1 MPNFNEVYFIKMLFR
16 ILVAF
21 VAFILICVA
30 TFNINDSVSFT
41 TGEIIAEVPQID
53 YKAPFEGI
61 PNKIFV
67 EEGKAV
73 KKGDTLMVLNNEQLR
88 KDFQDAQSSYPSLLK
103 IDTTIAELI
112 QSTYSKID
120 NLKREKQLSS
130 RVHTSQKIRVVNE
143 LKSASQKTSVNT
155 DKLLVVALSK
165 LSMDSVLYAQKVISK
180 LDITNSYDNYLNYKN
195 SLVESELAQHQIQ
208 SNSNNLDNEFLKTQ
222 NTEELRSIEL
232 NERIKELEKERSA
245 SRKELRT
252 AMENLSFLEGEIR
265 KQFIISGLEGEV
277 MNVYNIKFT
286 QNFVNKGDL
295 LLSVVPKRDKYY
307 AKVVIPQRDIR
318 YVKVGQATHL
328 KVDAFNFFE
337 KGILQGEVSYVPERK
352 PKEDFFVII
361 DLAPSPRFQL
371 KAGYSLKGEIIV
383 ERLKIYRYIS
393 KKLFRKLENST
404 EEPSMVR
411 TNQN

>member
-1 MPNFNEVYFIKMLFR
+1 MLFR

-21 VAFILICVA
+21 AALILICVA
-30 TFNINDSVSFT
+30 TFNINDSVSFA

-53 YKAPFEGI
+53 YKAPFEAI
-61 PNKIFV
+61 PYKIFV

-73 KKGDTLMVLNNEQLR
+73 KRGDTLMVLVNEQLR
-88 KDFQDAQSSYPSLLK
+88 KDYQDAQSSYPSLQK
-103 IDTTIAELI
+103 VDTTIADLI

-195 SLVESELAQHQIQ
+195 SLVESELAQNQIQ
-208 SNSNNLDNEFLKTQ
+208 SNSNNLDNEYLKTQ
-222 NTEELRSIEL
+222 NTEELRLIEL
-232 NERIKELEKERSA
+232 NERIKELERERSA
-245 SRKELRT
+245 SRKELKA
-252 AMENLSFLEGEIR
+252 AMENLSFLGGEIR

-277 MNVYNIKFT
+277 MNVYNLKFT

-328 KVDAFNFFE
+328 KVDAFSFFE
-337 KGILQGEVSYVPERK
+337 KGILEGAVSYVPERK

-361 DLAPSPRFQL
+361 DLSPSPRFQL
-371 KAGYSLKGEIIV
+371 KAGYSLTGEIIV
-383 ERLKIYRYIS
+383 ERLKIYQFIS
-393 KKLFRKLENST
+393 KKLFRKLE
-404 EEPSMVR
+404 R
-411 TNQN
+411 T

>member
-21 VAFILICVA
+21 VALILICVA

-61 PNKIFV
+61 PYKIFV

-73 KKGDTLMVLNNEQLR
+73 KKGDTLMVLVNEQLR

-143 LKSASQKTSVNT
+143 LKSASQKTNVNT

-180 LDITNSYDNYLNYKN
+180 LDITNSFDNYLNYKN
-195 SLVESELAQHQIQ
+195 SLVESELAQNQIQ
-208 SNSNNLDNEFLKTQ
+208 SNSNNLDNEYLKTQ
-222 NTEELRSIEL
+222 NTEELRLIEL

-245 SRKELRT
+245 SHKELRA
-252 AMENLSFLEGEIR
+252 AMENLTFLGGEIR

-277 MNVYNIKFT
+277 MNVYNQKFA

-371 KAGYSLKGEIIV
+371 KAGYSLTGEIIV
-383 ERLKIYRYIS
+383 EKLKIYQFIS
-393 KKLFRKLENST
+393 KKLFRKLE
-404 EEPSMVR
+404 R
-411 TNQN
+411 T

>member
-1 MPNFNEVYFIKMLFR
+1 MRNFNEIDLIKMLFR
-16 ILVAF
+16 IL
-21 VAFILICVA
+21 A
-30 TFNINDSVSFT
+30 TFVVLVIVCIATLNINDSVPFT

-53 YKAPFEGI
+53 YKAPFEAI
-61 PNKIFV
+61 PFKVLV

-88 KDFQDAQSSYPSLLK
+88 RDYQNAKSLLPSLQK
-103 IDTTIAELI
+103 IDTTIADLMV
-112 QSTYSKID
+112 STRNKIN
-120 NLKREKQLSS
+120 NLKREQQLSS
-130 RVHTSQKIRVVNE
+130 QVHTSQKIRIDNE
-143 LKSASQKTSVNT
+143 LKSASQKTDVNNK
-155 DKLLVVALSK
+155 KLLAVALSK
-165 LSMDSVLYAQKVISK
+165 LRMDSALYAKEVISK

-195 SLVESELAQHQIQ
+195 SLVESELAQKQIKSDS
-208 SNSNNLDNEFLKTQ
+208 SNLYNEYLRTQ
-222 NTEELRSIEL
+222 NTEELRLIEL

-252 AMENLSFLEGEIR
+252 AMDNLTFLEGEIR

-277 MNVYNIKFT
+277 MNVYNLKFT

-295 LLSVVPKRDKYY
+295 LLTVVPRRDKYY

-318 YVKVGQATHL
+318 YVKVGQETHL

-337 KGILQGEVSYVPERK
+337 KGILEGEVTYVPERK

-361 DLAPSPRFQL
+361 DVLPNDRFQL

-383 ERLKIYRYIS
+383 ERLKIYQFIL
-393 KKLFRKLENST
+393 KKLFRKLENES
-404 EEPSMVR
+404 
-411 TNQN
+411 

>member
-21 VAFILICVA
+21 VALILICVA
-30 TFNINDSVSFT
+30 TFNINDSVPFT

-73 KKGDTLMVLNNEQLR
+73 KKGDTLMVLVNEQLR

-180 LDITNSYDNYLNYKN
+180 LDITNSFDNYLNYKN
-195 SLVESELAQHQIQ
+195 SLVESELAQNQIQ
-208 SNSNNLDNEFLKTQ
+208 
-222 NTEELRSIEL
+222 
-232 NERIKELEKERSA
+232 
-245 SRKELRT
+245 
-252 AMENLSFLEGEIR
+252 
-265 KQFIISGLEGEV
+265 
-277 MNVYNIKFT
+277 
-286 QNFVNKGDL
+286 
-295 LLSVVPKRDKYY
+295 
-307 AKVVIPQRDIR
+307 
-318 YVKVGQATHL
+318 
-328 KVDAFNFFE
+328 
-337 KGILQGEVSYVPERK
+337 
-352 PKEDFFVII
+352 
-361 DLAPSPRFQL
+361 
-371 KAGYSLKGEIIV
+371 
-383 ERLKIYRYIS
+383 
-393 KKLFRKLENST
+393 
-404 EEPSMVR
+404 
-411 TNQN
+411 

>member
-21 VAFILICVA
+21 VAMILICVA
-30 TFNINDSVSFT
+30 TFNINDSVPFT

-61 PNKIFV
+61 PYKIFV
-67 EEGKAV
+67 EEGKSV
-73 KKGDTLMVLNNEQLR
+73 KKGDTLMVLVNEQLR

-112 QSTYSKID
+112 QSTYSKIE
-120 NLKREKQLSS
+120 NLHREKQLSS
-130 RVHTSQKIRVVNE
+130 RVHASQKIRVVNE

-180 LDITNSYDNYLNYKN
+180 LDITNSFDNYLNYKN
-195 SLVESELAQHQIQ
+195 SLVESELAQNQIQ
-208 SNSNNLDNEFLKTQ
+208 SNSNNLDNEYLKTQ
-222 NTEELRSIEL
+222 NTEELRLIEL

-245 SRKELRT
+245 SRKELRA
-252 AMENLSFLEGEIR
+252 AMENLSFLGGEIR

-277 MNVYNIKFT
+277 MNVYNQKFT

-371 KAGYSLKGEIIV
+371 KAGYSLTGEIIV
-383 ERLKIYRYIS
+383 EKLKIYQFIS
-393 KKLFRKLENST
+393 KKLFRKLE
-404 EEPSMVR
+404 R
-411 TNQN
+411 T

>member
-1 MPNFNEVYFIKMLFR
+1 MRNFNELFFIKILFR

-21 VAFILICVA
+21 LVLVVFCVA
-30 TFNINDSVSFT
+30 TFNINDSVPFT

-53 YKAPFEGI
+53 YKAPFEAI
-61 PNKIFV
+61 PYKIFV

-73 KKGDTLMVLNNEQLR
+73 KKGDTLMVLVNEQLR
-88 KDFQDAQSSYPSLLK
+88 RDYQSATSSFPSLQK

-112 QSTYSKID
+112 ESTYSKID
-120 NLKREKQLSS
+120 NLKRQGQLNTQ
-130 RVHTSQKIRVVNE
+130 VHTSQKIRVTNE
-143 LKSASQKTSVNT
+143 LKSASQKTEVSNK
-155 DKLLVVALSK
+155 KLLVVALSK

-195 SLVESELAQHQIQ
+195 SLVESELAQNQIK
-208 SNSNNLDNEFLKTQ
+208 SNSSNLDNEYLRTQ
-222 NTEELRSIEL
+222 NSEELRLIEL

-245 SRKELRT
+245 SRKELKT
-252 AMENLSFLEGEIR
+252 AMDNLTFLEGEIR

-277 MNVYNIKFT
+277 MNVYNIKFA

-295 LLSVVPKRDKYY
+295 LLSVVPRRDKYY

-318 YVKVGQATHL
+318 YVKVGQVTHL

-337 KGILQGEVSYVPERK
+337 KGILEGEVSYVPERK

-361 DLAPSPRFQL
+361 DLSPNPRFQL

-383 ERLKIYRYIS
+383 EHLKIYQFIS
-393 KKLFRKLENST
+393 KKLFRKLENNS
-404 EEPSMVR
+404 
-411 TNQN
+411 